1 MRLAEDLR
9 IFPLEELRSQLED
22 LTAIVKAIGW
32 VMLCHEREKHGD
44 HFPVDDI
51 EREEIDRILSP

>member
-1 MRLAEDLR
+1 MTED
-9 IFPLEELRSQLED
+9 LEELRSQLED